1 MAEDNNAQEGDPKAT
16 PDTFTQE
23 QLIEQINAAVTE
35 ATTGLKKK
43 NDELLGEK
51 KAAKDKA
58 EAAETERQRISDEA
72 SKKSGDVEAL
82 EASWANKVKVLEA
95 SHSDKIAPLLS
106 TIEKLTVG
114 AAASDIAARIAIDPD
129 ASVNISDYLRSRL
142 RLDMADGKTSI
153 QVLDGEGKAS
163 AMTLKELEAQVADL
177 PRFKHVIK
185 GNQASGGGAA
195 NANGGAVKRK
205 FSEYTGAEKVELN
218 RTNPQEYERL
228 KAEENLPK

>member
-1 MAEDNNAQEGDPKAT
+1 MAEENNAQAGDPQAS

-23 QLIEQINAAVTE
+23 QLTAQIAAAVAE

-58 EAAETERQRISDEA
+58 VEAETERQRISDEA

-82 EASWANKVKVLEA
+82 EASWANKVKVLET

-163 AMTLKELEAQVADL
+163 ATTLGELEAQVAEL

-195 NANGGAVKRK
+195 NASGGAVNSKKR
-205 FSEYTGAEKVELN
+205 SEMSAVEK
-218 RTNPQEYERL
+218 RQYQEKHGQEAFL
-228 KAEENLPK
+228 KLPK

>member
-58 EAAETERQRISDEA
+58 AEAETERQRISDEA

-82 EASWANKVKVLEA
+82 EASWANKVKVLET

-129 ASVNISDYLRSRL
+129 VSVNISDYLRSRL

-163 AMTLKELEAQVADL
+163 ATTLGELEAQVAEL

-195 NANGGAVKRK
+195 NASGGAVNSKKR
-205 FSEYTGAEKVELN
+205 SEMSAVEK
-218 RTNPQEYERL
+218 RQYQEKHGQEAFL
-228 KAEENLPK
+228 KLPK

>member
-1 MAEDNNAQEGDPKAT
+1 LAEYNNAHVGDPNAT

-51 KAAKDKA
+51 KAAKDNAA
-58 EAAETERQRISDEA
+58 EAETERQRISDEA

-82 EASWANKVKVLEA
+82 EASWANKVKVLET

-163 AMTLKELEAQVADL
+163 ATTLKELEAQVAEL

-195 NANGGAVKRK
+195 NASGGAVNSKKR
-205 FSEYTGAEKVELN
+205 SEMSAVEK
-218 RTNPQEYERL
+218 RQYQEKHGQEAFL
-228 KAEENLPK
+228 KLPK